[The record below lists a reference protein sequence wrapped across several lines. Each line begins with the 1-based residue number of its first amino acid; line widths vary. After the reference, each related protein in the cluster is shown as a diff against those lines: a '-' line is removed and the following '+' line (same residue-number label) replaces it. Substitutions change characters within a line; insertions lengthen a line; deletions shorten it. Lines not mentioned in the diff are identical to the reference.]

1 MTNVFF
7 LRYAFVPTLYN
18 GRCYNY
24 GCPKLTSGL
33 TEVTNYHANTK
44 KWMAASGEME
54 DISGIAGVTNNNDA
68 TCYKKL
74 YAGIDRFQDFFF
86 VCKIALFRS
95 NTKHGLVFAK
105 SGLISPS
112 L

>member
-33 TEVTNYHANTK
+33 TEVSNYHANTRN
-44 KWMAASGEME
+44 WMAASGEME
-54 DISGIAGVTNNNDA
+54 DISGIAGVKNNNDA

-74 YAGIDRFQDFFF
+74 YAGIDRFQVFF
-86 VCKIALFRS
+86 L
-95 NTKHGLVFAK
+95 FAK
-105 SGLISPS
+105 SHCSGQIQNMV
-112 L
+112 